1 MADCVILNANR
12 GCHHLVAIAESI
24 KSAMHTISVESQKP
38 YADVGTYRVPPLV
51 LSRLGRGGKTTM
63 LHLLFD
69 ELKGSGSFLPIY
81 ISFNAGF
88 QRLPDEKDAD
98 AILRLIAVQFIDLP
112 AETKNPLSY
121 NFRFTS
127 EAVLQH
133 ISASSADGRTVVL
146 LIDELNSLRRPLDRS
161 GADLL
166 RTEFLDKTGRYL
178 VFSTHLP
185 MNLDSTVDELNGT
198 VSNPSSIRRFVNLS
212 MPFSNDVTV
221 MRAMFA
227 GQSLSIVPTPA
238 QVALYGG
245 IPSLLYCSLATGDE
259 ITIPKFRSE
268 YEIER
273 EPIKSEVKMPLF
285 IDFVQEVLTGIREHE
300 TVRRFDMFSSID
312 ASRKSSWPLC
322 FISPILVAISREM
335 GLKMLSDIAN
345 KIADLVD
352 RDLSALTARTHQT
365 GLDWEVIVQIAI
377 LLRCIGRPGAN
388 IVLPFLGDCKVSG
401 TICVTIPAEYQSL
414 DQAHSFISKCVRSLA
429 TDTVAYI
436 TPQFAKFPDYDGFLV
451 YKEAVVGIQIKLTR
465 GYPKHPVPD
474 WISEAFLIR
483 GNAPATTYVDEK
495 WTYLNKEEMVA
506 LLGYSLAPL
515 YPNTWPEQPLSDD
528 FL

>member
-1 MADCVILNANR
+1 
-12 GCHHLVAIAESI
+12 
-24 KSAMHTISVESQKP
+24 
-38 YADVGTYRVPPLV
+38 
-51 LSRLGRGGKTTM
+51 
-63 LHLLFD
+63 
-69 ELKGSGSFLPIY
+69 
-81 ISFNAGF
+81 
-88 QRLPDEKDAD
+88 
-98 AILRLIAVQFIDLP
+98 
-112 AETKNPLSY
+112 
-121 NFRFTS
+121 
-127 EAVLQH
+127 
-133 ISASSADGRTVVL
+133 
-146 LIDELNSLRRPLDRS
+146 
-161 GADLL
+161 
-166 RTEFLDKTGRYL
+166 
-178 VFSTHLP
+178 
-185 MNLDSTVDELNGT
+185 MNLDCTVDELIGT
-198 VSNPSSIRRFVNLS
+198 VSNPSSIRGFVNLS

-245 IPSLLYCSLATGDE
+245 IPSLLYCSLSTGDE
-259 ITIPKFRSE
+259 ILTPKFRCD

-285 IDFVQEVLTGIREHE
+285 LGFVREVLTGIREHE

-335 GLKMLSDIAN
+335 GVKMLRDIAN
-345 KIADLVD
+345 KIADLID
-352 RDLSALTARTHQT
+352 HDLSALTARTQT

-377 LLRCIGRPGAN
+377 LLRCIGEPGAN
-388 IVLPFLGDCKVSG
+388 IDLPFLGDCKVSG
-401 TICVTIPAEYQSL
+401 TICVTIPAECESL
-414 DQAHSFISKCVRSLA
+414 DQAHSFISNCIRSLA
-429 TDTVAYI
+429 TETVAFI

-483 GNAPATTYVDEK
+483 GNVTPATTYVDEK
-495 WTYLNKEEMVA
+495 WAYLSKEEMVA
-506 LLGYSLAPL
+506 LLGYSMAPL
-515 YPNTWPEQPLSDD
+515 YPNTWPGQPLFDD